1 MKINIDRH
9 QWVRQL
15 GGGHSIKNSHRNC
28 PHAFPSLHATSDGGD
43 NFIME
48 KWFIRGDL
56 SIRED

>member
-48 KWFIRGDL
+48 KWFIRGD
-56 SIRED
+56 